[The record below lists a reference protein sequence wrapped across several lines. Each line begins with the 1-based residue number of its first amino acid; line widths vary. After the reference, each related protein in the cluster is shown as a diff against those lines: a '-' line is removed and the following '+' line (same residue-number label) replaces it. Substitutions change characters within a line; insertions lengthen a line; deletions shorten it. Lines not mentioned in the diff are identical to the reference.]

1 MNQMTNLVHTSIHLF
16 LSDIDANIFS
26 RFSAIFRKLD
36 DERRV
41 SRKKFFA
48 RKNTNEVL

>member
-1 MNQMTNLVHTSIHLF
+1 MNQMTNLVYTSIHLF
-16 LSDIDANIFS
+16 LSDTDAIFS

-36 DERRV
+36 DEHRV